1 MELRQQRQYLT
12 LATACLLA
20 FSAAVVFWSISE
32 ITESTP
38 SSPVVPSG
46 EISDSETISKSAFTI
61 PAAMT
66 MRQLRAPLYDTEP
79 DPPKPPKPIRP
90 AAPLPRPVP
99 KLQLTLVGTIIE
111 SGKSLAIITD
121 INGQFDVKGVGD
133 TLEIDPNGIVI
144 TNIQAEQVT
153 LMHRSQST
161 VLTLERTQKKNKGS
175 GGNRNNRKRGPK

>member
-20 FSAAVVFWSISE
+20 FSAAVVFWSVSA

-38 SSPVVPSG
+38 NSPIVPSR
-46 EISDSETISKSAFTI
+46 EIPDSETTSKSAFAI

-79 DPPKPPKPIRP
+79 DPPSPPKPIRP
-90 AAPLPRPVP
+90 AAPRPKTVP
-99 KLQLTLVGTIIE
+99 KLQLTLVGTILE

-121 INGQFDVKGVGD
+121 INGRFDVKGVGE

-153 LMHRSQST
+153 LMHRSQPT
-161 VLTLERTQKKNKGS
+161 VLTLVRKQKKNNGS
-175 GGNRNNRKRGPK
+175 SGNRNNRKRGPK